1 MLILIAA
8 LMLDDLIRNVFVTPT
23 LLRVIRVFRIGRVL
37 RLIKAAKGIRK
48 LLFALIISL
57 PALFN
62 IGALLFLIMFIYAII
77 GMTSFGNLRLGG
89 ALNEVVNFQTF
100 GNSMVLLFRLC
111 TSAGW
116 NDVLEPLLRT
126 PGCDPDFS
134 GLPTYE
140 AGGCGSPW
148 LAVPYLTSYILIAFM
163 IIINMYIAI
172 ILENF
177 NLAHAQEEVGITE
190 DDIDMFY
197 AHWSRFDQNATQLIN
212 FSELSDFV
220 AGLDPPFCIPK
231 PNNIALTSFNLPI
244 VEGDKLHCL
253 DVIRALTKFAMSD
266 VEETAEFAMLQSNIE
281 DKFKEAFPTRR
292 KIIIV
297 SSTMDRKREDRAAKS
312 IQHAWRRWRSRDEA
326 ANSTPSIN
334 ALAAAATPSL
344 FRKAAMKR
352 FLRTPT
358 SQRRSRSPSPSRRQG
373 LSRNDSSRTASQRSL
388 AVPVSTV

>member
-1 MLILIAA
+1 MLTYIAA
-8 LMLDDLIRNVFVTPT
+8 LVLDDLIRTVFVTPT

-77 GMTSFGNLRLGG
+77 GMTSFGNIPLGG

-116 NDVLEPLLRT
+116 NDILEPLMST
-126 PGCDPDFS
+126 FHCDPDFK
-134 GLPTYE
+134 GLPSYE

-197 AHWSRFDQNATQLIN
+197 AHWARFDQNATQFIN
-212 FSELSDFV
+212 FNELSDFV
-220 AGLDPPFCIPK
+220 AGLDPPFCVPK

-253 DVIRALTKFAMSD
+253 DVVRALTKHVMKD
-266 VEETAEFAMLQSNIE
+266 VEETAEFGLLQSNIE
-281 DKFKEAFPTRR
+281 DKFKETFPTRK
-292 KIIIV
+292 KINIV
-297 SSTMDRKREDRAAKS
+297 SSTMDRKRENVAAKS
-312 IQHAWRRWRSRDEA
+312 IQHAWRLWSSRKQGI
-326 ANSTPSIN
+326 NLTPSIN

-344 FRKAAMKR
+344 FRKAAMRR

-358 SQRRSRSPSPSRRQG
+358 SQRKSRSNSPSMKG
-373 LSRNDSSRTASQRSL
+373 SPSLSSRSASQRSIG
-388 AVPVSTV
+388 VPVTTV